1 MPTLHV
7 VIPVFNE
14 AGSLATI
21 LDQVQAVSLPD
32 PWRVSITVVDDGSG
46 PNFAAML
53 KEFVADRTLHLI
65 RHEHNQGKGAAL
77 RTGFDAALQ
86 RGQEGDAVVVQDAD
100 LEYDP
105 NDLITLLGPIRQGNA
120 DAVVGTRWGAH
131 YRIQG
136 LWPRLHRMVNG
147 LLTFLSNRLT
157 GLGLTDMECCQKMLT
172 MSTLRTVRP
181 HLTED
186 RFGIEPQL
194 IAALAAYRVDL
205 REIPV
210 SYRPRSTSEG
220 KKIGWKDG
228 VRALLVIARGV
239 RKSA

>member
-14 AGSLATI
+14 AESLATI
-21 LDQVQAVSLPD
+21 LDQVQAASLPD
-32 PWRVSITVVDDGSG
+32 PWQINITVVDDGSS
-46 PNFAAML
+46 PKFAAML
-53 KEFVADRTLHLI
+53 EEAVADRTLHLI
-65 RHEHNQGKGAAL
+65 RHVQNQGKGAAL
-77 RTGFDAALQ
+77 RTGFDAVLQ

-105 NDLITLLGPIRQGNA
+105 DDLTALLEPIHQGKA
-120 DAVVGTRWGAH
+120 DAVVGTRWGPH
-131 YRIQG
+131 CRLQG
-136 LWPRLHRMVNG
+136 FWPRLHRMING
-147 LLTFLSNRLT
+147 LLTILSNRFT
-157 GLGLTDMECCQKMLT
+157 GLRLTDMECCQKMLT
-172 MSTLRTVRP
+172 MPTLRIVRP

-186 RFGIEPQL
+186 RFGVEPQL
-194 IAALAAYRVDL
+194 IAALATHRVDV